1 MCIYIYIYIYTYT
14 YTYTYIYIYIHT
26 HIYIYIHTHSGI
38 LLSHE
43 KNKAMAFAVV
53 TWMRLEI
60 IILGVVVSRRKI
72 NTIQYYLYMES
83 KIWRKRTYMQN
94 RNKLKDTENRLVIA
108 RGVAGRER
116 DGLGVWSW

>member
-1 MCIYIYIYIYTYT
+1 MYIYIYT
-14 YTYTYIYIYIHT
+14 H
-26 HIYIYIHTHSGI
+26 IHTHSGI
-38 LLSHE
+38 LLSHG

-53 TWMRLEI
+53 TWMQLEI

-72 NTIQYYLYMES
+72 NTIQYYLHMES
-83 KIWRKRTYMQN
+83 KIWHKRTHMQN
-94 RNKLKDTENRLVIA
+94 RNKLRDRENRLVIA